1 MRTDHLMM
9 LFPLGL
15 EAPSPWV
22 PVGDPAA
29 PVSEAAPV
37 RERPRARSFTLGL
50 FLLCPFRPAV
60 CSR

>member
-9 LFPLGL
+9 LFPQGL

-22 PVGDPAA
+22 PADDPAEPVREPA
-29 PVSEAAPV
+29 PG
-37 RERPRARSFTLGL
+37 RERPRARGFTLGL